1 MYTHFR
7 ENKEIASPCAAF
19 FVWKFWSLEFC
30 LKVNGV
36 VKVVKKAR
44 LTKKQNAF
52 VQEYLSDPHLNAT
65 QAAIRAGYSE
75 KTARNIAAENLA
87 KPNIQAAIQKSM
99 DKRAQRTEITQDKV
113 LKELARLGFANMS
126 NYVKWGPSGVTL
138 KSSDEL
144 TEDETAAVAEVS
156 ETVTESGST
165 IRFKLHDKKGTL
177 ELIGRHLKLF
187 NDKLD
192 INANM
197 DAKIKHTHT
206 VDLTT
211 LSDEE
216 LNLLE
221 KILKNSHGPDET

>member
-1 MYTHFR
+1 M
-7 ENKEIASPCAAF
+7 S
-19 FVWKFWSLEFC
+19 
-30 LKVNGV
+30 
-36 VKVVKKAR
+36 KKAK
-44 LTKKQNAF
+44 LTNKQKMF
-52 VQEYLSDPHLNAT
+52 VREYLIDLNAT
-65 QAAIRAGYSE
+65 RAAIRAGYSQKRASE
-75 KTARNIAAENLA
+75 LGYQLLQKTTV
-87 KPNIQAAIQKSM
+87 QAAIQSSM
-99 DKRAQRTEITQDKV
+99 DKRAQRTQITQDKV

-126 NYVKWGPSGVTL
+126 NYVKWGPGGVTL

-216 LNLLE
+216 LSFLE
-221 KILKNSHGPDET
+221 KILKNNHGPDEP